1 MIRTIKSLTALF
13 AFVLVTAC
21 GGGGGSAGDPP
32 FGNGDGG
39 GGGGDVDVAADLSLA
54 LSATSVPNNGSDVV
68 TATVTAV
75 DANRNA
81 LAAIPIIVSVDSD
94 AVATLSGEETDDKG
108 VVTADVSIGANRSN
122 RVITVTAVSGAIS
135 RTASFRVTGAKLTA
149 TVVPAVVQPKQS
161 GKVEFRL
168 IDVTTNPMIG
178 QEIIITSGGVET
190 TGTTGQNGEFEYKF
204 VAPATAG
211 PFEIQA
217 TAGGTSVSANVD
229 VQAGPGTIPVAVGP
243 VQARSISVNPS
254 VVSVNTAGTTNR
266 SEVRALFL
274 AAENAPIKN
283 IRVRFDLN
291 GDPLSVG
298 GTFTSGNSV
307 VYSDPSGVATSAY
320 VPGTRSSPPDGVTIR
335 ACWDYG
341 DFPAGSCPNS
351 ITKALT
357 VVSEALS
364 VSIGTDA
371 LLEEGSTGLDYV
383 KRYLVQV
390 VDAAGQAKADVQIS
404 APVDLVR
411 YYKGT
416 WVIDGDKWSNED
428 TLTAACENEDIN
440 RNGSIDVYS
449 NGVNEDANGTSALEP
464 RKADV
469 SVSFEGSSRTNGSG
483 QVVLRLAYPKN
494 VASWVYFNLV
504 VSAAGIA
511 GSEGKANFQ
520 GVLPVDAEAVNN
532 IEADPPFRFSPY
544 GREGSPVIA
553 ITPPGRTT
561 PSLLCTN
568 PN

>member
-13 AFVLVTAC
+13 ALALVTAC
-21 GGGGGSAGDPP
+21 GGGGGSAGDAP

-39 GGGGDVDVAADLSLA
+39 GGGGSVDVAADLSLA
-54 LSATSVPNNGSDVV
+54 LSATSVPNNGSDVI

-75 DANRNA
+75 DGNRNA
-81 LAAIPIIVSVDSD
+81 LAAIPITVIVDSD
-94 AVATLSGEETDDKG
+94 AVATLSGAETDDKG
-108 VVTADVSIGANRSN
+108 VVTAEVSIGANRSN
-122 RVITVTAVSGAIS
+122 RLITVSAVSGEIT

-149 TVVPAVVQPKQS
+149 TLVPAVLGPKQS

-168 IDVTTNPMIG
+168 VDVTTNPMVG
-178 QEIIITSGGVET
+178 QEIIVTAGGVET
-190 TGTTGQNGEFEYKF
+190 TGTTGQNGEFEYKY

-217 TAGGTSVSANVD
+217 SAGGTSVSANVD

-254 VVSVNTAGTTNR
+254 VVSVNTAGTSNR

-298 GTFTSGNSV
+298 GSFTSGTSV
-307 VYSDPSGVATSAY
+307 VYSDASGVATSAY

-341 DFPAGSCPNS
+341 DFAAGTCPNS
-351 ITKALT
+351 VTKTLT

-371 LLEEGSTGLDYV
+371 TLEIGSSKLDYI
-383 KRYLVQV
+383 KRFVVQV

-404 APVDLVR
+404 APVDLLR
-411 YYKGT
+411 YSKGL
-416 WVIDGDKWSNED
+416 WFISGKKWEQLIETTCDNED
-428 TLTAACENEDIN
+428 LN

-449 NGVNEDANGTSALEP
+449 NAANEDANSTVALEP

-469 SVSFEGSSRTNGSG
+469 SVSFEGSSRTNSSG
-483 QVVLRLAYPKN
+483 QVVVRLTYPQN
-494 VASWVYFNLV
+494 VASWVDYNLV
-504 VSAAGIA
+504 VSAAGVA

-520 GVLPVDAEAVNN
+520 GTLPVLAAEVNDV
-532 IEADPPFRFSPY
+532 ESDVPFEESPY
-544 GREGSPVIA
+544 GTERSDLIFVA
-553 ITPPGRTT
+553 TPAPDVRSGQ
-561 PSLLCTN
+561 LCKN
-568 PN
+568 SD

>member
-13 AFVLVTAC
+13 ALVLVTAC

-32 FGNGDGG
+32 FGNGNGG
-39 GGGGDVDVAADLSLA
+39 GGGGSVDVAADLSLA
-54 LSATSVPNNGSDVV
+54 LSATSVPNNGSDVI

-75 DANRNA
+75 DGNRNA
-81 LAAIPIIVSVDSD
+81 LAAIPITVSVDSD
-94 AVATLSGEETDDKG
+94 AVATLSGVETDDKG
-108 VVTADVSIGANRSN
+108 VVTAEVSIGANRSN
-122 RVITVTAVSGAIS
+122 RLITVSAVSGGIT

-149 TVVPAVVQPKQS
+149 TLVPAVLGPKQS

-168 IDVTTNPMIG
+168 VDVTTNPMVG
-178 QEIIITSGGVET
+178 QEIIVTAGGVET
-190 TGTTGQNGEFEYKF
+190 TGTTGQNGEFEYKY

-217 TAGGTSVSANVD
+217 SAGGTSVSANVD

-243 VQARSISVNPS
+243 VQARSVSVNPS
-254 VVSVNTAGTTNR
+254 VVSVNTAGTSNR

-298 GTFTSGNSV
+298 GSFTSGTSV
-307 VYSDPSGVATSAY
+307 VYSDASGVATSAY

-341 DFPAGSCPNS
+341 DFAAGTCPNS
-351 ITKALT
+351 VTKTLT

-371 LLEEGSTGLDYV
+371 TLEIGSSKLDYI
-383 KRYLVQV
+383 KRFVVQV

-411 YYKGT
+411 YYKGSWFIVGKK
-416 WVIDGDKWSNED
+416 WVQTIETPCDNED
-428 TLTAACENEDIN
+428 LN

-449 NGVNEDANGTSALEP
+449 NAANEDANSTAALEP

-469 SVSFEGSSRTNGSG
+469 SVSFEGSSRTNSSG
-483 QVVLRLAYPKN
+483 QVVVRLTYPQN
-494 VASWVYFNLV
+494 VASWVDYNLV
-504 VSAAGIA
+504 VSAAGVA

-520 GVLPVDAEAVNN
+520 GTLPVLAAEVNDV
-532 IEADPPFRFSPY
+532 ESDVPFEESPY
-544 GREGSPVIA
+544 GTGTSPVIPVA
-553 ITPPGRTT
+553 TPAPDVRSGQ
-561 PSLLCTN
+561 LCTSAN
-568 PN
+568 